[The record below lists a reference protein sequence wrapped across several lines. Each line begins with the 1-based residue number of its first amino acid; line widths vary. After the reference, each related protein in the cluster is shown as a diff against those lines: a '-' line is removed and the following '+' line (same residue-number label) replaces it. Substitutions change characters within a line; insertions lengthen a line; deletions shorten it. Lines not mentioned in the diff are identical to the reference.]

1 MFMDPIDWNVDEKT
15 DAEPSEGNYIF
26 KPDWRKPWPVKYGSL
41 VEDVIY
47 QRGLLLEQWTIIY
60 EDKAA

>member
-26 KPDWRKPWPVKYGSL
+26 KPDWRKPWPVKYGTL

-47 QRGLLLEQWTIIY
+47 
-60 EDKAA
+60 